1 MRPFTFALTLALTLT
16 PAFAAP
22 GEQAAEAEREMKI
35 ADDFMAKRNYQAAIA
50 HYQAARILAPGR
62 PGPYR
67 ALGMAYY
74 AAGQCREAVPVL
86 EEYLRRKPDDPRP
99 EAVDAL
105 RQCKGGGR
113 PAPKPQ
119 PMVVRVTS
127 EPSGAEVH
135 IDDENG
141 PIAGYTPF
149 DSEDLPAGV
158 HRVWLV
164 RTDYKTA
171 SGEIRV
177 RPGVA
182 ATLHMTLVPKPAT
195 PPPVEPT
202 PPRATLEQ
210 RKREA
215 WERARMEAERQSEEG
230 VRVQY
235 ERDKVDI
242 CGSGPEF
249 QFCDV
254 NSKLTE
260 NDFVRRYKRIT
271 GLKDLDYALK
281 MRNKVSIAV
290 WTSIGLLGV
299 GALAYGAATWNT
311 RCTAADTSVTAC
323 STGGM
328 PDPMKFHTTDLS
340 KYMLIVGLGVHL
352 GSSAIFLL
360 YGGTKPD
367 GKATDHLIAEFD
379 ARLAVDRYN
388 RALMTRLRSGQPM
401 RTWLDIPP
409 PPPHRPRVTITP
421 YVGLGGAGIVGSF

>member
-1 MRPFTFALTLALTLT
+1 MCTFALTFALS
-16 PAFAAP
+16 AFGAP
-22 GEQAAEAEREMKI
+22 GEQAAEAEREMAI
-35 ADDFMAKRNYQAAIA
+35 ADDFMSKRNYQAAIA

-67 ALGMAYY
+67 ALGMAYF
-74 AAGQCREAVPVL
+74 AAGQCREAVPAL

-105 RQCKGGGR
+105 RQCKGGR
-113 PAPKPQ
+113 PAAPKPS
-119 PMVVRVTS
+119 PMAVRITS
-127 EPSGAEVH
+127 DPSGAEVH

-149 DSEDLPAGV
+149 DSEELPAGV

-164 RTDYKTA
+164 RPDYKTA

-182 ATLHMTLVPKPAT
+182 ATLHMALVPKPAAA
-195 PPPVEPT
+195 PPVEPP

-215 WERARMEAERQSEEG
+215 WERARMEAERTTEES

-235 ERDKVDI
+235 ERDKMDL
-242 CGSGPEF
+242 CGSGPEY

-254 NSKLTE
+254 NAKITE
-260 NDFVRRYKRIT
+260 NDFVRRYKRVT
-271 GLKDLDYALK
+271 GQKDLDYALK
-281 MRNKVSIAV
+281 MRNKTAIAV
-290 WTSIGLLGV
+290 WASIGLAGV
-299 GALAYGAATWNT
+299 AALAYGAATYNT
-311 RCTAADTSVTAC
+311 RCTPADTGISAC
-323 STGGM
+323 DGAGGM
-328 PDPMKFHTTDLS
+328 PDTSKFHTTDLA
-340 KYMLIVGLGVHL
+340 KYMLFIGLGVHL

-367 GKATDHLIAEFD
+367 GKPTDHLIAEFD

-388 RALMTRLRSGQPM
+388 RALMSRLRSGTPM
-401 RTWLDIPP
+401 RTLLDTPP
-409 PPPHRPRVTITP
+409 PAPHRPRVTIAP
-421 YVGLGGAGIVGSF
+421 YVGIGGAGIVGSF